1 MGYKKTFPIKER
13 FLKNFSKQNYML
25 TVVDFALSLQQAF
38 FALAS
43 VDDFEQLALLS
54 ADFVQQV

>member
-1 MGYKKTFPIKER
+1 MER

-38 FALAS
+38 AAPS
-43 VDDFEQLALLS
+43 VFVVFVQLSLPS
-54 ADFVQQV
+54 ADLVQQV